1 MKKISILIADD
12 HLLIRDTWTII
23 LNNDPR
29 FDVVAVASSGEQAV
43 ELAKTICP
51 DIVLMDIN
59 MGNLNGFEATKLV
72 KSFSPGS
79 KIIGVSMH
87 AMPDYAKK
95 MLKMGA
101 SGYVTKNSSREE
113 FIHAILEVQQGQTY
127 ICSEVKEILS
137 RWEFELTTNNKP
149 DFNSLTKRE
158 LGVIAFI
165 KDGLSSR
172 EIGEKLILSLKTIEV
187 HRYNILKK
195 LNLRNTASLVNLMN
209 QHGY

>member
-12 HLLIRDTWTII
+12 HQLIRDTWSII
-23 LNNDPR
+23 LNNDLR
-29 FDVVAVASSGEQAV
+29 FEVVAVASSGEQAV
-43 ELAKTICP
+43 ELAKTTCP

-59 MGNLNGFEATKLV
+59 MGNLNGFDATKLL

-95 MLKMGA
+95 MFKMGA

-113 FIHAILEVQQGQTY
+113 FIHTILEVQQGRTC
-127 ICSEVKEILS
+127 ICDEVKEILTH
-137 RWEFELTTNNKP
+137 REFELTNDKP
-149 DFNSLTKRE
+149 DFNSLSKRE
-158 LGVIAFI
+158 LDVIAFI
-165 KDGLSSR
+165 KGGLSSR
-172 EIGEKLILSLKTIEV
+172 EIGEKLSLSLKTIEV

-195 LNLRNTASLVNLMN
+195 LVVRNTASLVNLMN
-209 QHGY
+209 HHAY

>member
-12 HLLIRDTWTII
+12 HQLIRDTWSII
-23 LNNDPR
+23 LNNDLR
-29 FDVVAVASSGEQAV
+29 FEVVAVASSGEQAV
-43 ELAKTICP
+43 ELAKTTCP

-59 MGNLNGFEATKLV
+59 MGNLNGFDATKLL

-95 MLKMGA
+95 MFKMGA

-113 FIHAILEVQQGQTY
+113 FIHTILEVQQGMTC
-127 ICSEVKEILS
+127 ICDEVKEILTH
-137 RWEFELTTNNKP
+137 REFELTNDKP
-149 DFNSLTKRE
+149 DFNSLSKRE
-158 LGVIAFI
+158 LDVIAFI
-165 KDGLSSR
+165 KGGLSSR
-172 EIGEKLILSLKTIEV
+172 EIGEKLSLSLKTIEV

-195 LNLRNTASLVNLMN
+195 LVVRNTASLVNLMN
-209 QHGY
+209 HHAY